1 MRTLLSFVK
10 KVGSIKKENLKKVVS
25 SFDQKQLFIFRI
37 LIGISLISTLLL
49 LNKLNQKFL
58 VSIPDVGGSIT
69 EGIIGTPVQIN
80 PVLAI
85 SDADEDMV
93 SIVYSGLMRKDI
105 NGDFIPDI
113 AKNYTISENGTV
125 YTFVLRNDV
134 FFHDG
139 KNLTIDDVL
148 FTVSKMQDKEI
159 KSPKNIVWD
168 GVVVEKIN
176 EETISFTIKQPYISF
191 IENMNFGILPKHLWE
206 NVDSNQFSVSSM
218 NIKAVGSGPYKIDS
232 VDKDSDG
239 IPREYT
245 LSAFKKFNLGK
256 PNVKNLHI
264 VVYPN
269 EIELV
274 AALKNGNID
283 QAGGI
288 SPENVRTF
296 KNENFTINETTLPR
310 IFGLFLNI
318 SKSKILSD
326 QNNIE
331 ILNKIINK
339 QEIIDEVLYGH
350 GDSINHP
357 IPKTILNTKNPS
369 NSISNTDA
377 VDLLEKNGWQLN
389 ESGTREKS
397 STVVT
402 TKTITKKV
410 GKKTVTEKVSTK
422 SKGAVSVFEISIT
435 TGDTPELKSASL
447 NIKKQLENYGI
458 KVDIKTYESGQLSQI
473 IRNRDYEILLFGQVV
488 NSESDLYS
496 FWHSSQKTDPG
507 LNIALYSNEKVD
519 ALLSGAQKNTNKDE
533 RTEIYKNIANEFT
546 KNTKAIFL
554 YSPKYIYITRSNIK
568 NTQTSNI
575 INTADRFSAIYT
587 WYAKENYVWKI
598 FTK

>member
-1 MRTLLSFVK
+1 MRTLLSFAK
-10 KVGSIKKENLKKVVS
+10 KIGSIKKENLKKAVP

-69 EGIIGTPVQIN
+69 EGIIGTPIQIN

-139 KNLTIDDVL
+139 KKLIIDDVL

-168 GVVVEKIN
+168 GVVVNKIN

-206 NVDSNQFSVSSM
+206 NVDNNQFSVSSM

-239 IPREYT
+239 IPKEYI

-269 EIELV
+269 EIDLV

-288 SPENVRTF
+288 SPENVKTF
-296 KNENFTINETTLPR
+296 KDGNFLINETTLPR

-318 SKSKILSD
+318 SK
-326 QNNIE
+326 
-331 ILNKIINK
+331 
-339 QEIIDEVLYGH
+339 
-350 GDSINHP
+350 
-357 IPKTILNTKNPS
+357 
-369 NSISNTDA
+369 
-377 VDLLEKNGWQLN
+377 
-389 ESGTREKS
+389 
-397 STVVT
+397 
-402 TKTITKKV
+402 
-410 GKKTVTEKVSTK
+410 
-422 SKGAVSVFEISIT
+422 
-435 TGDTPELKSASL
+435 
-447 NIKKQLENYGI
+447 IKY
-458 KVDIKTYESGQLSQI
+458 
-473 IRNRDYEILLFGQVV
+473 
-488 NSESDLYS
+488 
-496 FWHSSQKTDPG
+496 
-507 LNIALYSNEKVD
+507 
-519 ALLSGAQKNTNKDE
+519 
-533 RTEIYKNIANEFT
+533 
-546 KNTKAIFL
+546 
-554 YSPKYIYITRSNIK
+554 
-568 NTQTSNI
+568 
-575 INTADRFSAIYT
+575 
-587 WYAKENYVWKI
+587 
-598 FTK
+598 